1 VPSALVPHNTTPA
14 ATAIVMPA
22 IPPARS
28 AAPAGKT
35 LIPFAP
41 EDLSRFFDGGTIQ
54 RARSLLLAGA
64 VRLVGLDGRIEA
76 LVMEGGRA
84 FQTSVTPVETRQHLM
99 FERRCQCG
107 RLACAHMAAAALLVL
122 DERPEWRRP
131 VQTSFLDRLAGAQP
145 PLQPTAPSAPPP
157 PAAPNPAA
165 PNPAAPRSTATWRLE
180 PGQEDVACFVTG
192 FLATVHI
199 ASDTPPDIRPA
210 SPREIAARV
219 ARDSDGDL
227 DRSIV
232 RLLGD
237 SAQVR
242 TPVPRNR
249 LDAVDRILKR
259 LAATGRL
266 EWRDGTRLRIGV
278 LRRFQGTRDPTTRR
292 IRPEG
297 MPRDGALLRGSH
309 FWYVDP
315 PAGLIGPAELRVV
328 QASPPPPRRPAPPDR
343 HARDLG
349 RAAAV
354 LQQQEAATIVERKPR
369 PIARLTSIK
378 TLSDGML
385 DIMRVSFD
393 YGDEGRPAEIE
404 AGDHRQFARLDTED
418 GGTLFARRDKAL
430 EQAALDSLRDHGFI
444 QIQLDPP
451 QGSTAQ
457 KGPRAFAFR
466 GEDAAERWHA
476 FTVQRLPILESE
488 GWRIEIDRALATRTV
503 EYQGDIAVA
512 VSDSGDGWFDLDVGI
527 EIGGEMRSLLPIL
540 IRLVEGGGM
549 AAASIVDGK
558 LQTRL
563 DDGRLLILPADRI
576 ARVMSVLEA
585 MIDRSR
591 HEADRLRVPLDE
603 ADALLDIEDILA
615 RRPDETARIDAY
627 LTRLRAEPE
636 PLPEAEVP
644 ATFRGELRHYQR
656 QGLAWM
662 QRLRAGGFNGIL
674 ADDMGLGKTAQTIA
688 HMLREEAEGRL
699 VAPCLVVV
707 PTSLVPNWVNE
718 AGRFAPRLEIV
729 VLHGLK
735 RHERR
740 DDIAGA
746 QLVITT
752 YSVLAR
758 DIDWMRTIHWHLIV
772 LDESQ
777 AIKNPE
783 AKATRAVY
791 ELQANH
797 RLCLSGTPV
806 ENNLMELWSQ
816 FAFLMPGLLGDRRS
830 FHKRFRAPIE
840 KRGDA
845 QAAAS
850 LSRRIRPFL
859 LRRTKTEVATELPP
873 KTEIIRRI
881 ELEPA
886 QRDLYESIRLSMH
899 DRVRDAIASA
909 GLARSAITVLDALLK
924 LRQACC
930 DPRLVKLPGA
940 RDVQESAKLACLVD
954 MLQEIAEEGRRVLVF
969 SQFTSMLDLIKEE
982 LARHAIDYVE
992 LTGSTQDRA
1001 TPVERFQRGEVP
1013 VFLISLKAG
1022 GRGLNLTAA
1031 DTVIHYDPWWN
1042 PAAEDQA
1049 TDRAYRIGQDK
1060 PVFVYKLI
1068 AAGTVEERILEL
1080 QSQKENLASATI
1092 EGTSLVGA
1100 LRQSDIEHLFGG
1112 AEDEE

>member
-1 VPSALVPHNTTPA
+1 
-14 ATAIVMPA
+14 MPA
-22 IPPARS
+22 THPARP
-28 AAPAGKT
+28 APPAGKALT
-35 LIPFAP
+35 PFAP
-41 EDLSRFFDGGTIQ
+41 EDLTRIFDAGTIQ
-54 RARSLLLAGA
+54 RARSLLLGDA
-64 VRLVGLDGRIEA
+64 VRLTGLDGAIDA
-76 LVMEGGRA
+76 LVMDGDRT
-84 FQTSVTPVETRQHLM
+84 FQVVVTPVQTRHRM
-99 FERRCQCG
+99 IFERRCQCG
-107 RLACAHMAAAALLVL
+107 RLACVHMAAAALLVL

-131 VQTSFLDRLAGAQP
+131 VQTSFLDALTSAES
-145 PLQPTAPSAPPP
+145 PLPSPAPPAP
-157 PAAPNPAA
+157 PVAAPMPAK
-165 PNPAAPRSTATWRLE
+165 PAAPRIVATWRLE
-180 PGQEDVACFVTG
+180 PGQDDVACYVTG
-192 FLATVHI
+192 FLTTTSLDRDDA
-199 ASDTPPDIRPA
+199 PDIRPA
-210 SPREIAARV
+210 APKDIALRV
-219 ARDSDGDL
+219 GRDADGDL
-227 DRSIV
+227 DRAIV

-237 SAQVR
+237 SPLVR

-249 LDAVDRILKR
+249 PDAVDRILKR
-259 LAATGRL
+259 LAATRRL

-278 LRRFQGTRDPTTRR
+278 TRRFQGTRDPATRR

-297 MPRDGALLRGSH
+297 MPRDGALIRGSH

-315 PAGLIGPAELRVV
+315 PAGLLGPADLRVV
-328 QASPPPPRRPAPPDR
+328 QASAPPPPTRPASPGPA
-343 HARDLG
+343 ARDL
-349 RAAAV
+349 RRVVAAAPGFD
-354 LQQQEAATIVERKPR
+354 AATVIDRTPR
-369 PIARLTSIK
+369 PVARLTCLK
-378 TLSDGML
+378 TVADGL
-385 DIMRVSFD
+385 VDILRVSFD
-393 YGDEGRPAEIE
+393 YGDEAHPAEIE
-404 AGDHRQFARLDTED
+404 AGDQRQFARVESPS
-418 GGTLFARRDKAL
+418 GGTLFARRDKEL
-430 EQAALDSLRDHGFI
+430 EQAALDGLREQGFI

-466 GEDAAERWHA
+466 GEDAAERWVA
-476 FTVQRLPILESE
+476 FTVQRLPELEAE
-488 GWRIEIDRALATRTV
+488 GWRIEIDPALSARTV
-503 EYQGDIAVA
+503 EYRGDIAVA
-512 VSDSGDGWFDLDVGI
+512 VQDSGDGWFDLDVGI
-527 EIGGEMRSLLPIL
+527 EIGGETRSLLPIL
-540 IRLVEGGGM
+540 IRLVESGGM
-549 AAASIVDGK
+549 AAANIVDGK
-558 LQTRL
+558 LHTRL
-563 DDGRLLILPADRI
+563 DDGRMLVLPADRI

-585 MIDRSR
+585 MIERSR
-591 HEADRLRVPLDE
+591 READRLHVPLDE

-615 RRPDETARIDAY
+615 RRPDETARIDVY
-627 LTRLRAEPE
+627 LTRFRAEPE
-636 PLPEAEVP
+636 PLPDAPVP
-644 ATFRGELRHYQR
+644 ATFQGELRHYQR

-662 QRLRAGGFNGIL
+662 QLLRVNGFNGIL

-688 HMLREEAEGRL
+688 HILREEADGRL
-699 VAPCLVVV
+699 TAPCLVVV

-718 AGRFAPRLEIV
+718 AKRFAPSLGVV

-740 DDIAGA
+740 DDIAEA
-746 QLVITT
+746 QLVVTT

-758 DIDWMRTIHWHLIV
+758 DIEWMRTLHWHLII

-791 ELQANH
+791 ELKANH

-806 ENNLMELWSQ
+806 ENNLTELWSQ

-881 ELEPA
+881 ELDPA

-899 DRVRDAIASA
+899 ERVRDAIAAA

-940 RDVQESAKLACLVD
+940 KDVHESAKLACLVD
-954 MLQEIAEEGRRVLVF
+954 MLQEITEEGRRVLVF

-982 LARHAIDYVE
+982 LVRHRIDYVE

-1001 TPVERFQRGEVP
+1001 LPVERFQRGEVP

-1068 AAGTVEERILEL
+1068 AAGTVEERILDL
-1080 QSQKENLASATI
+1080 QSQKENLAAATI
-1092 EGTSLVGA
+1092 EGTSLAGA
-1100 LRQSDIEHLFGG
+1100 LRQSDIDHLFGMN
-1112 AEDEE
+1112 EDDDE